1 VIVGTFS
8 GGDAMGGSKPS
19 QFWQKEPPATDRK
32 SRVEDEG
39 ILEREKHEFAGSEAQ
54 EREMIPGQT
63 RKPQNRAKAQ
73 SPGKE
78 RAGKR
83 GKSGR

>member
-1 VIVGTFS
+1 
-8 GGDAMGGSKPS
+8 MGGSKPS

-32 SRVEDEG
+32 WRAEDEG
-39 ILEREKHEFAGSEAQ
+39 VLEREKHELAGSEAQ
-54 EREMIPGQT
+54 EREMIPGQN
-63 RKPQNRAKAQ
+63 RKPSNPAASQKQ
-73 SPGKE
+73 GKK

>member
-1 VIVGTFS
+1 
-8 GGDAMGGSKPS
+8 MGGSKPS

-32 SRVEDEG
+32 FRVEDEG
-39 ILEREKHEFAGSEAQ
+39 VLDREKQEFAASEVQ
-54 EREMIPGQT
+54 DREMIPGQK
-63 RKPQNRAKAQ
+63 RKPSNRAKTQ
-73 SPGKE
+73 THGKK

>member
-1 VIVGTFS
+1 
-8 GGDAMGGSKPS
+8 MGGTKPS
-19 QFWQKEPPATDRK
+19 HLWQMEPPATDRK

-39 ILEREKHEFAGSEAQ
+39 VLEREKQEFAASEAQ
-54 EREMIPGQT
+54 DREMIPGPK
-63 RKPQNRAKAQ
+63 RKPSNRAKSS
-73 SPGKE
+73 SPGKK

>member
-1 VIVGTFS
+1 
-8 GGDAMGGSKPS
+8 MGGSKPS

-32 SRVEDEG
+32 WRVEDEG
-39 ILEREKHEFAGSEAQ
+39 VLEREKQEFAASESA
-54 EREMIPGQT
+54 EREMIPGQQ
-63 RKPQNRAKAQ
+63 RKPANRAKPKG
-73 SPGKE
+73 PGKK

>member
-1 VIVGTFS
+1 
-8 GGDAMGGSKPS
+8 MGGSKPS

-32 SRVEDEG
+32 WRAEDEG
-39 ILEREKHEFAGSEAQ
+39 VLEREKHELTGSEVQ
-54 EREMIPGQT
+54 DREMIPGQH
-63 RKPQNRAKAQ
+63 RKPSNRAK
-73 SPGKE
+73 SPKQGKK

>member
-1 VIVGTFS
+1 
-8 GGDAMGGSKPS
+8 MGGTKPS
-19 QFWQKEPPATDRK
+19 HLWQMEPPATDRK

-39 ILEREKHEFAGSEAQ
+39 VLEREKQEFAASEVQ
-54 EREMIPGQT
+54 DREMIPGQK
-63 RKPQNRAKAQ
+63 RKPSNRAKASSQ
-73 SPGKE
+73 GKSSSQGKK

>member
-1 VIVGTFS
+1 
-8 GGDAMGGSKPS
+8 MGGSKPS

-32 SRVEDEG
+32 WRAEDEG
-39 ILEREKHEFAGSEAQ
+39 VLEREKHELAASETQ
-54 EREMIPGQT
+54 EREMIPGQK
-63 RKPQNRAKAQ
+63 RKPQKRAKSQ
-73 SPGKE
+73 SQGKT

>member
-1 VIVGTFS
+1 
-8 GGDAMGGSKPS
+8 MGGSKPS

-32 SRVEDEG
+32 FRTEDEG
-39 ILEREKHEFAGSEAQ
+39 VFEREKQEFAASEVQ
-54 EREMIPGQT
+54 DLEMIPGQT
-63 RKPQNRAKAQ
+63 RKPSNRAK
-73 SPGKE
+73 SPSQGKK

>member
-1 VIVGTFS
+1 
-8 GGDAMGGSKPS
+8 MGGSKPS

-32 SRVEDEG
+32 WRVEDEG
-39 ILEREKHEFAGSEAQ
+39 VLEREKHELTGSEAQ
-54 EREMIPGQT
+54 DREMIPGQN
-63 RKPQNRAKAQ
+63 RKPSNRAKSQ
-73 SPGKE
+73 PKGKK

>member
-1 VIVGTFS
+1 
-8 GGDAMGGSKPS
+8 MGGSKPS

-39 ILEREKHEFAGSEAQ
+39 VLEREKQEFAASEALD
-54 EREMIPGQT
+54 REMIPGQK
-63 RKPQNRAKAQ
+63 RKPSNRAKPQ
-73 SPGKE
+73 SQGKK

>member
-1 VIVGTFS
+1 
-8 GGDAMGGSKPS
+8 MGGSKPS

-39 ILEREKHEFAGSEAQ
+39 VLEREKHEFTGSEAQ
-54 EREMIPGQT
+54 DREMIPGQK
-63 RKPQNRAKAQ
+63 RKPSNQAKSQ
-73 SPGKE
+73 KQGNK

>member
-1 VIVGTFS
+1 
-8 GGDAMGGSKPS
+8 MGGSKPS

-39 ILEREKHEFAGSEAQ
+39 VLEREKHELAGSEAQ
-54 EREMIPGQT
+54 DRAMIPGQK
-63 RKPQNRAKAQ
+63 RKPSNQAKSQ
-73 SPGKE
+73 TQGKK

>member
-1 VIVGTFS
+1 
-8 GGDAMGGSKPS
+8 MGGTKPS
-19 QFWQKEPPATDRK
+19 HLWQMEPPATDRK

-39 ILEREKHEFAGSEAQ
+39 VLEREKQEFAASEVQ
-54 EREMIPGQT
+54 DREMIPGQK
-63 RKPQNRAKAQ
+63 RKPSNRAKA
-73 SPGKE
+73 SSAGKK